1 MTQTWWVL
9 FVTRSGVKFWPPF
22 GLSKGHLEEAGTQSI
37 VDDGGSVFLKGE
49 KIVYYWDVHGSD
61 RNWFS
66 KLVYKLFTERIQP
79 TYVGVIFHWS

>member
-1 MTQTWWVL
+1 MMAEVCFL
-9 FVTRSGVKFWPPF
+9 RVT
-22 GLSKGHLEEAGTQSI
+22 
-37 VDDGGSVFLKGE
+37 

-79 TYVGVIFHWS
+79 TYVGVIFH

>member
-1 MTQTWWVL
+1 M
-9 FVTRSGVKFWPPF
+9 
-22 GLSKGHLEEAGTQSI
+22 EEAGTQSI

-79 TYVGVIFHWS
+79 TYICRGYIPLILTSIDTLLLGGPSHLVSG